1 MYKLNDSVQFL
12 KGIGPKKYK
21 LFNRLNIF
29 TIEDLL
35 HFYPKRY
42 EDRTKISLVKDAKF
56 DEKMSFK
63 LRVINLLKEYKRG
76 KMRIISYICEDSS
89 GEMTVSFF
97 NNRYVKNDIKVGST
111 YIFYGKV
118 SIFNRNVQLN
128 SPEYE
133 DITKIKNSNRIR
145 AIYNL
150 TKGLNNSDIEN
161 AINQVI
167 NDDYFEES
175 LPMEILE
182 KYSFIDKNNAIKN
195 IHKPLDKNLFIKS
208 LQRLKYEELFY
219 FQLGILKNK
228 VINNS
233 KDGIKFEVD
242 NKVYNFIENLPFKL
256 TQGQLKVVDEIIY
269 DMKAGKSINRLIQ
282 GDVGSG
288 KTIVSIILV
297 YIAYLNGYQSAIMAP
312 TEILATQLYE
322 NFRNFLEPLGVR
334 VDLLIG
340 STSKKLKD
348 EILINTKMNMVNV
361 LVGTHSLIED
371 DVKFYNLGMNVID
384 EQHRFGVVQRNT
396 LYNKSK
402 IAANII
408 MSATPIPR
416 TLSLILYADLDV
428 SIIDSMP
435 DGRIPVRTTSINES
449 LLNRSLEFIEN
460 ELKNGRQAYVIC
472 ALIEEN
478 EDYEN
483 LDSVE
488 EVYSELK
495 NYFNNY
501 NVGLLHGSLSNSEK
515 NDVMNAF
522 KNGDINLIVST
533 TVIEVGVNVPNATVI
548 LIYNAERFGLAQLH
562 QLRGRVGRSDKP
574 SYCILYNKS
583 NSEISRER
591 MKVMTESTDGF
602 YIANRDLE
610 LRGFGDIFGTRQSGL
625 PDLKLANPIK
635 DKVMLDYATKD
646 VKNIL
651 EEDNFL
657 IERYNFL
664 NKELKR
670 LYNI

>member
-1 MYKLNDSVQFL
+1 MYKLEDSVQFL
-12 KGIGPKKYK
+12 KGIGQKKYK
-21 LFNRLNIF
+21 LFNKLNIF

-35 HFYPKRY
+35 NFYPKRY
-42 EDRTKISLVKDAKF
+42 EDRTKISLIKDAKL

-63 LRVINLLKEYKRG
+63 LRVIDLLRDYKKG

-89 GEMTVSFF
+89 GEMSISFF
-97 NNRYVKNDIKVGST
+97 NNRFVKKDIKIGNT

-118 SIFNRNVQLN
+118 SVFNRNFQLS

-133 DITKIKNSNRIR
+133 DISKIKNSNRIR
-145 AIYNL
+145 PIYSL
-150 TKGLNNSDIEN
+150 TKGLNNNDIEN
-161 AINQVI
+161 AISQVLDG
-167 NDDYFEES
+167 NYFEEN
-175 LPMEILE
+175 LPQFILE
-182 KYSFIDKNNAIKN
+182 KYHFIDKNTAIKN
-195 IHKPLDKNLFIKS
+195 IHRPVDKNNFIKS
-208 LQRLKYEELFY
+208 MQRLKFEELFY

-228 VINNS
+228 KINQEE
-233 KDGIKFEVD
+233 KGIVFNIDE
-242 NKVYNFIENLPFKL
+242 KVYEFIENLPFKL
-256 TQGQLKVVDEIIY
+256 TEGQKNVVDEIIE
-269 DMKAGKSINRLIQ
+269 DMKKGKSINRLIQ

-297 YIAYLNGYQSAIMAP
+297 YIAYLNGYQAAIMAP
-312 TEILATQLYE
+312 TEILATQLFE

-348 EILINTKMNMVNV
+348 EILLNTKMNMVNV

-371 DVKFYNLGMNVID
+371 DVKFYNLGINVID
-384 EQHRFGVVQRNT
+384 EQHRFGVVQRNR
-396 LYNKSK
+396 LHNKNK
-402 IAANII
+402 NAANII

-428 SIIDSMP
+428 SIINSMP
-435 DGRIPVRTTSINES
+435 VGRIPVKTTSINKS
-449 LLNRSLEFIEN
+449 LLKRSLEFIES
-460 ELKNGRQAYVIC
+460 ELKKGNQAYVIC

-488 EVYSELK
+488 EVYEDLK
-495 NYFNNY
+495 NYY
-501 NVGLLHGSLSNSEK
+501 KDYEVGLLHGSLSNTEK
-515 NDVMNAF
+515 NEVMEKF
-522 KNGDINLIVST
+522 KNNEINIIVST
-533 TVIEVGVNVPNATVI
+533 TVIEVGVNVENATVI

-562 QLRGRVGRSDKP
+562 QLRGRVGRSDKE

-583 NSEISRER
+583 NSEISKER
-591 MKVMTESTDGF
+591 MKVMVESTDGF

-610 LRGFGDIFGTRQSGL
+610 LRGFGDIFGTRQSGIPNL
-625 PDLKLANPIK
+625 RLADPLK
-635 DKVMLDYATKD
+635 DKVMLSYATKD
-646 VKNIL
+646 IKKIL
-651 EEDNFL
+651 EEDGKL
-657 IERYNFL
+657 IGKYYFL